1 MGPFLEFLSN
11 VVDSRQYIVG
21 AGSRSALPSVV
32 FLPAILVGAFAIC
45 AISPQPLWQVCAS
58 VLTFVV
64 LLQLSYVGGALLRF
78 ATSGGVTADVPA
90 ELARARTH

>member
-1 MGPFLEFLSN
+1 MLL
-11 VVDSRQYIVG
+11 I
-21 AGSRSALPSVV
+21 AGSISSGLVLGLRYRVFAL
-32 FLPAILVGAFAIC
+32 LPAILVGAFAIC
-45 AISPQPLWQVCAS
+45 AISPQPLWQVWAS